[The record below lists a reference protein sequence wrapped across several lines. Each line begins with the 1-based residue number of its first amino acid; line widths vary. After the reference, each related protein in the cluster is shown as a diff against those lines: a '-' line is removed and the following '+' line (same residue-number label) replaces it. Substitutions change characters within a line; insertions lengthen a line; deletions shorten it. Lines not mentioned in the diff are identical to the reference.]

1 MQKFEIPRA
10 VFLVNEPWTPESG
23 LITAAMKLKRKT
35 IENVFSTEIA
45 EMYIPVSRKASVIN
59 NNSRKSSKSSVNNN
73 NAVAPQ
79 LPKVG

>member
-10 VFLVNEPWTPESG
+10 VFLINEPWTPESG

-59 NNSRKSSKSSVNNN
+59 NSRKSSKSSVNNN